1 MLAGSTAITAASVA
15 AGGILLDVMLVTFNL
30 KIHNALILR
39 VKQALLH
46 GLLGLE
52 DDSTMML

>member
-1 MLAGSTAITAASVA
+1 LEAGFWDAMPVA
-15 AGGILLDVMLVTFNL
+15 TFHL

-46 GLLGLE
+46 GLLHLE
-52 DDSTMML
+52 DEGIMML

>member
-1 MLAGSTAITAASVA
+1 LPLQLLLEAGLWDA
-15 AGGILLDVMLVTFNL
+15 MLVTTFNM

-52 DDSTMML
+52 DEGTTML

>member
-1 MLAGSTAITAASVA
+1 MAGSTAIIALQLLWE
-15 AGGILLDVMLVTFNL
+15 AGFWDAMLVAKFHP
-30 KIHNALILR
+30 KSHNAPILR

-52 DDSTMML
+52 DEGTMML

>member
-1 MLAGSTAITAASVA
+1 LPLQLLWEAGFR
-15 AGGILLDVMLVTFNL
+15 DVMLVATFHPM
-30 KIHNALILR
+30 IHNALILR

-52 DDSTMML
+52 DEGTMML